1 MGYFTTH
8 YSDLRFP
15 LSNIDKD
22 GLRNAQIGALHS
34 IGSYFTLY
42 KKNPA
47 LVVMPTGSGKTTVL
61 ILSAFL
67 LSAKRVLVITPSV
80 LVRGQIFEEFSKLKT
95 AKELNSLPSRLKCP
109 KVLEQKNNLLDS
121 NDWNALEKFD
131 VVVGTP
137 NSISYG
143 INEEF
148 KPDER
153 LFDLIL
159 IDEAHHSP
167 ASSWNSIIECFP
179 QSKRI
184 FFTATPFR
192 RDKKEI
198 IGDIIYNYP
207 LSQAYDDKIFGDIT
221 FYPIKKDLNPTI
233 HDLLIAKNA
242 EKIFQEDRKAGL
254 EHFLFVRT
262 STKVHAKVLEK
273 LYKEQTSLK
282 LRRIDSTKTYTY
294 IKESIKKLKSNELD
308 GIICVDML
316 GEGFDFPNLKI
327 AAIHSPHRSLA
338 ITLQFI
344 GRFARTNSQNIS
356 NAKFIA
362 ITDEEF
368 EIENNRLYAEDAVWK
383 DIIIELSQ
391 GKINVEDETKKTFK
405 TFHPRITS
413 IPDQT
418 KISLY
423 SLFPYFHVKIYSV
436 GGFNINGALNLPEFE
451 VIFHQ
456 VSKELSSVVILAKES
471 TRPKWIKT
479 DELVDIKNFLF
490 LIYFDE
496 KTNLLFINSTIRNS
510 IDLYD
515 EILSTFSIGNTSI
528 IPKSRLNKVLVDLT
542 DREFFNIGMLNRL
555 SNTGESYRI
564 ITGQNAEKAIKKSD
578 GRLYSGGHVFA
589 KAVDQES
596 NNVTIGYSSA
606 SKVWSNIYE
615 KIPIFIEWCKVI
627 AGKISSDKIVVT
639 NSGFD
644 NLSVGEI
651 IDKFP
656 ASVYSISWNSET
668 FKDTPFLEV
677 ADEEGTITSYQ
688 LLDFDIKIVEENST
702 LEEIELFLSND
713 EVSFELIYNFQDHF
727 SYKNSSHDEY
737 FVFWGTSQRDDFIL
751 YLNEYSPTFY
761 LKDFSSVSYHEWHK
775 SPPPEKTYFDSDHI
789 EVIDWSGV
797 NIQKEFGTPDSI
809 HTFLINYL
817 KLCDLDILIYDHG
830 PGEIADFI
838 TIKEEKDIVKIEL
851 IHVKS
856 ATGKVATGERVGDVY
871 EVCGQAVKSLVWI
884 TNKIPFR
891 KNVERR
897 TLKHPE
903 KYLKGDSKEF
913 LGILSKDKVINFQIS
928 IVQPGISK
936 SNIIPKISEVLTA
949 NDDYISNSGNNY
961 LKVYASS

>member
-1 MGYFTTH
+1 MEYFSNH
-8 YSDLRFP
+8 YSDLKFS
-15 LSNIDKD
+15 LSNIENE

-47 LVVMPTGSGKTTVL
+47 LIVMPTGSGKTTVL

-67 LSAKRVLVITPSV
+67 LRANRVLVVTPSV
-80 LVRGQIFEEFSKLKT
+80 LVRGQIFDEFNKLKT
-95 AKELNSLPSRLKCP
+95 AKELKALPAKLQCP
-109 KVLEQKNNLLDS
+109 KVLEQRKNLINAE
-121 NDWNALEKFD
+121 DWKILENFD

-143 INEEF
+143 IKEDF
-148 KPDER
+148 QPDEK

-167 ASSWNSIIECFP
+167 AKSWNSIVESFP
-179 QSKRI
+179 KSKKI

-198 IGDIIYNYP
+198 TGDIIYHYP
-207 LSQAYDDKIFGDIT
+207 LSQAYEDKIFGEIS
-221 FYPIKKDLNPTI
+221 FYPIKKDLNPAV
-233 HDLLIAKNA
+233 HDLLIAKNV

-262 STKVHAKVLEK
+262 STKVHAKVLER
-273 LYKEQTSLK
+273 LYKENTSLS
-282 LRRIDSTKTYTY
+282 LRRIDSTKTYSY
-294 IKESIKKLKSNELD
+294 IKQSIKKLKSHELD

-327 AAIHSPHRSLA
+327 AAIHSPHKSLA

-344 GRFARTNSQNIS
+344 GRFARTNTQNIK
-356 NAKFIA
+356 NAKFVAIA
-362 ITDEEF
+362 DEEF
-368 EIENNRLYAEDAVWK
+368 DIENNRLFAEDAIWK
-383 DIIIELSQ
+383 DIIIELSE
-391 GKINVEDETKKTFK
+391 GKIRMEDKTKKSFK
-405 TFHPRITS
+405 TFHPRINS
-413 IPDQT
+413 MPDET

-436 GGFNINGALNLPEFE
+436 EGFNINGELNLPDLE
-451 VIFHQ
+451 VVFHQ
-456 VSKELSSVVILAKES
+456 VSKELASVIILAKES
-471 TRPKWIKT
+471 TRPKWIKS
-479 DELVDIKNFLF
+479 DELVDIRNFLF
-490 LIYFDE
+490 IIYFDE
-496 KTNLLFINSTIRNS
+496 KTNLLFINSTIRKS

-515 EILSTFSIGNTSI
+515 EILRTFSIGNASI
-528 IPKSRLNKVLVDLT
+528 IPKSRLNKVLSDLT

-555 SNTGESYRI
+555 SNSGESYRI

-589 KAVDQES
+589 KAVNSDS

-615 KIPIFIEWCKVI
+615 QIPLFIDWCKII
-627 AGKISSDKIVVT
+627 AAKISSDKIVIT

-656 ASVYSISWNSET
+656 ASVYSISWHSET
-668 FKDTPFLEV
+668 YKETPFLELV
-677 ADEEGTITSYQ
+677 DDDGLITAHQ

-702 LEEIELFLSND
+702 FEEIELHISNS
-713 EVSFELIYNFQDHF
+713 EFSIELLYNFQDHF
-727 SYKNSSHDEY
+727 TYKNSSQDEY
-737 FVFWGTSQRDDFIL
+737 FVSWGNSQRVDLIL

-775 SPPPEKTYFDSDHI
+775 SPPSEKTFFDSDHI
-789 EVIDWSGV
+789 AVIDWSGV
-797 NIQKEFGTPDSI
+797 NIQKEFGSKDSI
-809 HTFLINYL
+809 HTFLIKYFGIQ
-817 KLCDLDILIYDHG
+817 DLDILIYDHG
-830 PGEIADFI
+830 TGEIADFI
-838 TIKEEKDIVKIEL
+838 AIKEEKEVVNIEL
-851 IHVKS
+851 IHVKG
-856 ATGKVATGERVGDVY
+856 ATGKDATGERVADVY

-884 TNKIPFR
+884 TNKSSFR
-891 KNVERR
+891 KNIERR
-897 TLKHPE
+897 TIKHPE
-903 KYLKGDSKEF
+903 KYLKGTNKEF
-913 LGILSKDKVINFQIS
+913 LGILSKDKIINFQIS

-949 NDDYISNSGNNY
+949 NDDYIFNSGNNS
-961 LKVYASS
+961 LRVYASS